1 MTSASTFHYHP
12 TVVFDGPYWVHDF
25 SKPSPE
31 NWEAP
36 HIYSVGRYDEHRPG
50 MYTTELFGGVRNHH
64 VGLDL
69 GGPVHTPIHAFGAGE
84 IAAIAINDE
93 DGSYGPTLVTKHT
106 LCLPEK
112 VGGAL
117 ETEART
123 FWVLYGHLSW
133 DSIAHWK
140 EGDQFDQGEVLAA
153 MGDES
158 ENGGWPPHVHVQMAW
173 EAPVDGD
180 LPGVVRQEDRLE
192 ALERF
197 PDPRLICGP
206 LY

>member
-12 TVVFDGPYWVHDF
+12 TVVFEGPYWVHDF
-25 SKPSPE
+25 SKPSPDG
-31 NWEAP
+31 WQTP
-36 HIYSVGRYDEHRPG
+36 YPYSVGRYDEHRPA
-50 MYTTELFGGVRNHH
+50 MYTTTLFGGVRNHH

-69 GGPVHTPIHAFGAGE
+69 GGPVNTPIHAFGPGE
-84 IAAIAINDE
+84 IETITVNGE
-93 DGSYGPTLVTKHT
+93 DGSYGPTLITRHT
-106 LCLPEK
+106 LALPK
-112 VGGAL
+112 HVGGPL
-117 ETEART
+117 EENART

-133 DSIAHWK
+133 DSIAHWQ
-140 EGDQFDQGEVLAA
+140 EGDAFDEGTVLAT
-153 MGDES
+153 MGHES

-180 LPGVVRQEDRLE
+180 LPGVVRQEDRLD
-192 ALERF
+192 ALKRY